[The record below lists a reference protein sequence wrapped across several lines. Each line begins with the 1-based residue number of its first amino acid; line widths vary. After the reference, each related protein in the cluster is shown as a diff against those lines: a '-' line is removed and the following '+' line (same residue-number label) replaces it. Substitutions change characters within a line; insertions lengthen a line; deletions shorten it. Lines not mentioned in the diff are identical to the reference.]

1 MIDNRSFSVSR
12 KLNINPDNVATP
24 IAASL
29 GDLVTLAILAQSA
42 KVIHNFSKY
51 PSYIFMPELVYPF
64 AILVVYAL
72 IVVPFSLKLAKT
84 CNSTSVLLTNG
95 WTPVLSA
102 MVISSL
108 GGTIL
113 NKTIK
118 SFPKIGKGENYTMAS
133 AMSS

>member
-1 MIDNRSFSVSR
+1 
-12 KLNINPDNVATP
+12 
-24 IAASL
+24 
-29 GDLVTLAILAQSA
+29 
-42 KVIHNFSKY
+42 
-51 PSYIFMPELVYPF
+51 MPELVYPL

-84 CNSTSVLLTNG
+84 CNSTSILLTNG

-118 SFPKIGKGENYTMAS
+118 SFPKIGNLDH
-133 AMSS
+133 

>member
-1 MIDNRSFSVSR
+1 M
-12 KLNINPDNVATP
+12 ATP

-42 KVIHNFSKY
+42 KVIHNFSKH
-51 PSYIFMPELVYPF
+51 PSYIFMPELVYPL

-72 IVVPFSLKLAKT
+72 IVIPFSLKLAKT
-84 CNSTSVLLTNG
+84 CNSTSILLTNG

-118 SFPKIGKGENYTMAS
+118 SFPKIGNLDHQLLKQDN
-133 AMSS
+133 